1 MTRISG
7 GEILVRALVAAGV
20 ETLFGING
28 AHVDGIYQ
36 AALDHGLPIVDTRH
50 EMNAGHAAEGYARV
64 RNSLG
69 VAVLTAGGGF
79 TNGLTSMANAYL
91 DRTPVLYLA
100 GSGPLRDDQ
109 TNTLQAG
116 IDQVAMATPVT
127 KWAHRVTR
135 TDLIG
140 RLLARAIRT
149 ALAGPRGPVL
159 LDVPWDVLA
168 GEAEVADSGKT
179 PAGPGVRAAAADPE
193 AVSAICG
200 ILLQARRPVIL
211 AGSEVVRAGASSAL
225 RRFAQEADIPLLA
238 DYEALGALTGSP
250 LNFGLIQS
258 LFGLDEDAA
267 PDAVLMLGL
276 RFGLTTVHGSGK
288 LIPRNARIIHA
299 DPAAAELGSLQ
310 EVEIPVVADPQPL
323 LEQLSQILAAR
334 GGAGR
339 QDRSLWKKQL
349 RAHIERRAA
358 TVAAQVKQDA
368 RVHPYDAVRTIA
380 ECVPEGAVV
389 VADGALTYLWL
400 SETIPNAPVSSYLC
414 HGYLGSM
421 GVGMGVA
428 IGAQAAARGT
438 SVILVTGDGA
448 VGYSLGEFDTM
459 VRAGLSVVVIVLN
472 NRAWG
477 ATLHAQE
484 LSLGR
489 SRIVSNRLENGDY
502 SAVAKGLGADGY
514 SVAHIA
520 DLAPAIREALAGRR
534 PACIDVQ
541 VSLDPIP
548 PEERV
553 IMGGSPF

>member
-1 MTRISG
+1 MALISG

-36 AALDHGLPIVDTRH
+36 AALDHGLPVVDTRH

-79 TNGLTSMANAYL
+79 TNGLTSMANAHL

-116 IDQVAMATPVT
+116 IDQVAMAAPVT

-135 TDLIG
+135 TDLIE

-168 GEAEVADSGKT
+168 GEIEAAEPARP
-179 PAGPGVRAAAADPE
+179 PAGLSVHAAAADPG
-193 AVSAICG
+193 AVSAMCG

-211 AGSEVVRAGASSAL
+211 AGSEVVRAGAGAAL
-225 RRFAQEADIPLLA
+225 RRFAQETDIPLLA

-258 LFGLDEDAA
+258 LFGLDTDAA

-276 RFGLTTVHGSGK
+276 RFGLTTQHGSGK
-288 LIPRNARIIHA
+288 LVPRTARIIHA

-310 EVEIPVVADPQPL
+310 EVEMSVVADPMPL
-323 LEQLSQILAAR
+323 LGQLSDTLAAC
-334 GGAGR
+334 GGAPR
-339 QDRSLWKKQL
+339 QDRSGWKKQL

-358 TVAAQVKQDA
+358 AVAAQLKRDT
-368 RVHPYDAVRTIA
+368 RIHPYDAVRAIA
-380 ECVPEGAVV
+380 GCVPEGAVV

-400 SETIPNAPVSSYLC
+400 SETIPDAPASSYLC

-421 GVGMGVA
+421 GVGMGIAV
-428 IGAQAAARGT
+428 GAQAAARGT
-438 SVILVTGDGA
+438 TVILVTGDGSL
-448 VGYSLGEFDTM
+448 GYSLGEFDTM
-459 VRAGLSVVVIVLN
+459 VRAGLPVVVVVLN

-484 LSLGR
+484 LTLGS

-502 SAVAKGLGADGY
+502 SAVAKGLGAAGF
-514 SVAHIA
+514 SVTRIG
-520 DLAPAIREALAGRR
+520 DLAPAIREALACHR

-541 VSLDPIP
+541 VSLDPVP